1 MKAWKMHVINFD
13 DNERDWFIQ
22 IKYNRFY
29 SLRTVRYSVM
39 WEHIISHHDERD
51 YVTAMNWIGF
61 TPDKMHLLFVDMPT
75 ETHKNYVYE

>member
-1 MKAWKMHVINFD
+1 MLCENILLVIMM
-13 DNERDWFIQ
+13 
-22 IKYNRFY
+22 
-29 SLRTVRYSVM
+29 SV
-39 WEHIISHHDERD
+39 RD